1 MLVTT
6 DPPIGARWNSLVNK
20 VYESSAYMFAMND
33 QLKRFEVKT
42 KAATWYPHAE
52 ILTFMSNIWRINHQR
67 KPLQT

>member
-6 DPPIGARWNSLVNK
+6 DPPLALDGTLNK

>member
-42 KAATWYPHAE
+42 
-52 ILTFMSNIWRINHQR
+52 
-67 KPLQT
+67 